1 MLSSHIFYKTLEI
14 QISGW
19 TANINFMSNYR
30 DGDSIL
36 DFLDNCPSHANGD
49 QSDVDKDGQG

>member
-1 MLSSHIFYKTLEI
+1 MHNQKAGFLMTQLF
-14 QISGW
+14 
-19 TANINFMSNYR
+19 FFR

-49 QSDVDKDGQG
+49 QSDVDKDGTGKSIIR